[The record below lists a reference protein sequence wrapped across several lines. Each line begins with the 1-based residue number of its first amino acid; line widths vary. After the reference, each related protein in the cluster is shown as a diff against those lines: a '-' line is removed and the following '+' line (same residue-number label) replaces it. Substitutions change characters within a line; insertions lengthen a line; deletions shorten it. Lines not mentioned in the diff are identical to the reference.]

1 MALPRIIPAL
11 ADLTQDMAGPVPVS
25 LLYDWAAGEQDDNR
39 ADLLL
44 EPFRINGTVVSSDT
58 SGLSKLT
65 KEKDLLEVLAL
76 ISEPKQIL
84 HAVGVELGGRPVG
97 TWVAD
102 NTQIFYPPTV
112 ESRVI
117 VSGMTEAEQRI
128 TCELQ
133 IGVGMCIHRGV
144 FYELGGALYGS
155 DAHVVESIAEHHA
168 GSGEILVTKAVRDA
182 CPDAFV
188 FRARTDLDG
197 HAADGVF
204 SVSHA
209 PRMRHIEASN
219 RLYPHPWP
227 QDFFDRLV
235 RLKTSEDK
243 ELLRREIYDTYLQR
257 LVVVFISR
265 DRGAT
270 MARTSTALL
279 DDLVANVLFDA
290 LVTGLDVARG
300 HVAGLDAARR
310 HVAGLGGG
318 LGILTF
324 EGAPEALDAAE
335 ALRRRFAA
343 NSLPIKIGIASGPV
357 LYFPNPRGPSGIA
370 GNPVNVASKISEDAG
385 VAGRINIAGDV
396 AAQLPPQGTAAPFEI
411 TVGGVVLHGVSV

>member
-1 MALPRIIPAL
+1 MARPRIIPAL

-25 LLYDWAAGEQDDNR
+25 LLYDWAAGDQDDTR
-39 ADLLL
+39 ATTLL
-44 EPFRINGTVVSSDT
+44 EPFRIAGTVVSSDT
-58 SGLSKLT
+58 SGLGKLT
-65 KEKDLLEVLAL
+65 KEKDLLDVLAL

-84 HAVGVELGGRPVG
+84 HAVGVEIGGRPVG

-102 NTQIFYPPTV
+102 NTQILYPAAV

-117 VSGMTEAEQRI
+117 VSGMAEAEQRI
-128 TCELQ
+128 TCELP
-133 IGVGMCIHRGV
+133 IGVGMCIHRGT

-155 DAHVVESIAEHHA
+155 DAHLVETIAEHHA
-168 GSGEILVTKAVRDA
+168 RSGEILVTKEVRDA
-182 CPDAFV
+182 CPDGFV
-188 FRARTDLDG
+188 FQARTDLDG
-197 HAADGVF
+197 HASDEVF

-235 RLKTSEDK
+235 RLKTSE
-243 ELLRREIYDTYLQR
+243 EQERLRREIYDSYLQR

-265 DRGAT
+265 DRGAR
-270 MARTSTALL
+270 MARTSSALL
-279 DDLVANVLFDA
+279 EDLVANVLFDA
-290 LVTGLDVARG
+290 LVTGLDLARG
-300 HVAGLDAARR
+300 HVAGLEAARR
-310 HVAGLGGG
+310 HVAGIGGG

-324 EGAPEALDAAE
+324 ERAADALDAAQ

-343 NSLPIKIGIASGPV
+343 NSLPIKIGMASGPV

-385 VAGRINIAGDV
+385 VAGCINIASDV
-396 AAQLPPQGTAAPFEI
+396 AAQLPPQGNAAPFEI
-411 TVGGVVLHGVSV
+411 TIGGVVLHGVTV